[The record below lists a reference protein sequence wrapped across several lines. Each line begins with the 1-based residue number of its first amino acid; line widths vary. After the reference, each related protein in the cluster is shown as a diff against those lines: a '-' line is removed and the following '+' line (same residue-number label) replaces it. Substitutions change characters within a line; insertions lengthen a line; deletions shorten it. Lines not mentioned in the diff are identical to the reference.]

1 LRCSVPDR
9 SKKETA
15 VTTKADL
22 TPGNWAVLVDAAPAI
37 ARAVAA
43 SAGGESKSVA
53 ELGAF
58 VQFVSEG
65 ADESGRDNLV
75 DQLVADVRGRLASG
89 VEPVSGDAF
98 TDGLELARR
107 AGAILAVEL
116 EPAEATSV
124 RAWYLAGAR
133 RVAGAAREGGVLGIG
148 STELSSWER
157 ETLKAI
163 ADALGAALPRD
174 DAQDGAA

>member
-1 LRCSVPDR
+1 MS
-9 SKKETA
+9 
-15 VTTKADL
+15 TKADL
-22 TPGNWAVLVDAAPAI
+22 TPGNWAALVDAAPAI

-43 SAGGESKSVA
+43 SAGGDSQSVA
-53 ELGAF
+53 ELDAF
-58 VQFVSEG
+58 VQFVSES
-65 ADESGRDNLV
+65 ADESGRDSIV

-89 VEPVSGDAF
+89 VEPLAGDAI

-124 RAWYLAGAR
+124 RAWYVAAAR

-148 STELSSWER
+148 GTELSAWER
-157 ETLKAI
+157 DTLKAVS
-163 ADALGAALPRD
+163 DALGAELPRD
-174 DAQDGAA
+174 DDVPGDHDVPRDHDPDAAS